1 MNKKEDPWEKG
12 TAHQKID
19 PMRMQWKREGWHA
32 MGDLHMS
39 IQSELNR
46 H

>member
-1 MNKKEDPWEKG
+1 
-12 TAHQKID
+12 
-19 PMRMQWKREGWHA
+19 MQWKREGWHA

-46 H
+46 HWKLLLENNNDKNVIFIQ